1 MSSSTLTVRICWSI
15 VLGALVGAVLVGA
28 GYFFELAH
36 PLVTTS
42 VTTTAAPASTA
53 RVSLCDESICALLE
67 SLGGSGAC
75 PRHLGASRACIER
88 SLAPTCVVG
97 ECRLDD
103 DDVPVCAVVDSRPLS
118 FECACA
124 CDR

>member
-1 MSSSTLTVRICWSI
+1 LSAKW
-15 VLGALVGAVLVGA
+15 
-28 GYFFELAH
+28 
-36 PLVTTS
+36 
-42 VTTTAAPASTA
+42 
-53 RVSLCDESICALLE
+53 
-67 SLGGSGAC
+67 

-118 FECACA
+118 FECACECA
-124 CDR
+124 EMKVNSLR